1 MKRKAAA
8 TMTTL
13 SLLAGLASGCA
24 MTGKVQEGECKAVMH
39 VSVGS
44 ATGPCGL
51 EGKGFSVPGAA
62 LVGAA
67 VETIAQV
74 GAALLGRAP
83 IVIEH
88 NGTRDE

>member
-1 MKRKAAA
+1 
-8 TMTTL
+8 
-13 SLLAGLASGCA
+13 

-51 EGKGFSVPGAA
+51 EGKGFSVPGAQ
-62 LVGAA
+62 LVAGAIKT
-67 VETIAQV
+67 VAQV
-74 GAALLGRAP
+74 GSALLGRAP

-88 NGTRDE
+88 NDGRTD